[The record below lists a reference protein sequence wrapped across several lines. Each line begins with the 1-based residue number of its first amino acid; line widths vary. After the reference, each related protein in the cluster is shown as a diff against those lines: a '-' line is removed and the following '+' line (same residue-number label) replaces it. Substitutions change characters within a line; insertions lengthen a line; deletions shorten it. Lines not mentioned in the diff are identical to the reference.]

1 MLFEYDE
8 NFKSQGAIIKV
19 LGIGGAGCNA
29 INRMIESDMQ
39 GVEFI
44 AINTDVQDLA
54 VSRADIKLQIG
65 KEQTHGLG
73 AGARPEIARRAVEE
87 NLDHVQ
93 EIIQDTDMVFI
104 TAGMGGGT
112 GTGSAP
118 IIAEAAREQDCLT
131 LAIVTMPFDFEGPK
145 KLRVAEEGLEELKRN
160 VDTLIVVPNQQLIKI
175 VNSNTSLNEALQIAD
190 NILHQAVKSI
200 TDLISNQGVFNLDF
214 ADVKTI
220 MQGKGEAIM
229 GTGVASGEAR
239 ASLAAQQ
246 AISSPLLDN
255 LSIRG
260 AESILINII
269 GNSELTLF
277 EVEETCKIIREEAG
291 TDSDTIVGIINDNSL
306 DDEIVI
312 NVIATGV
319 NREEIDEQITT
330 MGDKNYEPE
339 EVEEEKTKVKEP
351 AGGNLNSNDDLDE
364 DKDTPFSDFTHDD
377 EDFEKKQKEME
388 DKEIPSILR
397 KNLKLFE

>member
-377 EDFEKKQKEME
+377 EDFEKKQKERE

>member
-255 LSIRG
+255 LSVRG

>member
-65 KEQTHGLG
+65 KEQTNGLG

-87 NLDHVQ
+87 NLDHVR

-118 IIAEAAREQDCLT
+118 IIAEAAREQGCLT

-291 TDSDTIVGIINDNSL
+291 TDSDTIVGIINDDSL

-319 NREEIDEQITT
+319 NREEIDEQIST

-339 EVEEEKTKVKEP
+339 EVEEEKSKVKEP
-351 AGGNLNSNDDLDE
+351 AGGNLDKSDDLEE

-377 EDFEKKQKEME
+377 EDFEKKQKDRE

>member
-112 GTGSAP
+112 GTGSAR
-118 IIAEAAREQDCLT
+118 IIAEAAR
-131 LAIVTMPFDFEGPK
+131 
-145 KLRVAEEGLEELKRN
+145 
-160 VDTLIVVPNQQLIKI
+160 
-175 VNSNTSLNEALQIAD
+175 
-190 NILHQAVKSI
+190 
-200 TDLISNQGVFNLDF
+200 
-214 ADVKTI
+214 
-220 MQGKGEAIM
+220 
-229 GTGVASGEAR
+229 
-239 ASLAAQQ
+239 
-246 AISSPLLDN
+246 
-255 LSIRG
+255 
-260 AESILINII
+260 
-269 GNSELTLF
+269 
-277 EVEETCKIIREEAG
+277 
-291 TDSDTIVGIINDNSL
+291 
-306 DDEIVI
+306 
-312 NVIATGV
+312 
-319 NREEIDEQITT
+319 
-330 MGDKNYEPE
+330 
-339 EVEEEKTKVKEP
+339 
-351 AGGNLNSNDDLDE
+351 
-364 DKDTPFSDFTHDD
+364 
-377 EDFEKKQKEME
+377 
-388 DKEIPSILR
+388 
-397 KNLKLFE
+397 

>member
-1 MLFEYDE
+1 
-8 NFKSQGAIIKV
+8 
-19 LGIGGAGCNA
+19 
-29 INRMIESDMQ
+29 
-39 GVEFI
+39 
-44 AINTDVQDLA
+44 
-54 VSRADIKLQIG
+54 
-65 KEQTHGLG
+65 
-73 AGARPEIARRAVEE
+73 
-87 NLDHVQ
+87 
-93 EIIQDTDMVFI
+93 
-104 TAGMGGGT
+104 
-112 GTGSAP
+112 
-118 IIAEAAREQDCLT
+118 
-131 LAIVTMPFDFEGPK
+131 MPFDFEGPK

>member
-65 KEQTHGLG
+65 KEQTNGLG

-87 NLDHVQ
+87 NLDHVR

-118 IIAEAAREQDCLT
+118 IIAEAAREQGCLT

-255 LSIRG
+255 LSIQG

-291 TDSDTIVGIINDNSL
+291 TDSDTIVGIINDDSL

-319 NREEIDEQITT
+319 NREEIDEQIST

-339 EVEEEKTKVKEP
+339 EVEEEKSKVKEP
-351 AGGNLNSNDDLDE
+351 AGGNLESSDDLEE
-364 DKDTPFSDFTHDD
+364 DKNTPFSDFTHDD
-377 EDFEKKQKEME
+377 EDFEKKQKDRE

>member
-65 KEQTHGLG
+65 KEQTNGLG

-87 NLDHVQ
+87 NLDHVR

-118 IIAEAAREQDCLT
+118 IIAEAAREQGCLT

-255 LSIRG
+255 LSIQG

-291 TDSDTIVGIINDNSL
+291 TDSDTIVGIINDDSL

-319 NREEIDEQITT
+319 NREEIDEQIST

-339 EVEEEKTKVKEP
+339 EVEEEKSKVKKP
-351 AGGNLNSNDDLDE
+351 AGGNLESSDDLEE
-364 DKDTPFSDFTHDD
+364 DKNTPFSDFTHDD
-377 EDFEKKQKEME
+377 EDFEKKQKDRE